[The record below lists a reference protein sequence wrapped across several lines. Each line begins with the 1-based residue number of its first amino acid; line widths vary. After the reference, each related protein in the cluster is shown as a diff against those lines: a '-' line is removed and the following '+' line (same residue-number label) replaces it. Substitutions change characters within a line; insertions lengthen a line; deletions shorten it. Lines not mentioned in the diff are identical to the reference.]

1 MKFKPVILYVCAL
14 VAGVIVS
21 TSIQAADQPASPAAP
36 AAEAAKPAAATEAAK
51 PAAEATKPAAEGE
64 KPAAAA
70 AKPKSKE
77 GPCYSDL
84 QKFCK
89 DVQPGAGHLFAC
101 LNDNAS
107 KLAPACG
114 EVVKR
119 ANQRLANLHK
129 ACDADAEK
137 FCKDTEQGGG
147 RILTCLKFNEAE
159 LSAACKAE
167 FQAGRSATAPAE
179 K

>member
-36 AAEAAKPAAATEAAK
+36 AAEAAKPAAEAAK
-51 PAAEATKPAAEGE
+51 PAAAAAE
-64 KPAAAA
+64 A

-89 DVQPGAGHLFAC
+89 DVQPGAGRLFAC

>member
-36 AAEAAKPAAATEAAK
+36 AAEAAKPAAEAAK
-51 PAAEATKPAAEGE
+51 PAAAAAE
-64 KPAAAA
+64 A

-89 DVQPGAGHLFAC
+89 DVQPGAGRLFAC

-119 ANQRLANLHK
+119 ANQRLAKLHK

>member
-21 TSIQAADQPASPAAP
+21 TSVHAADQPAAPAAP
-36 AAEAAKPAAATEAAK
+36 AAEAAKPAAEAAK
-51 PAAEATKPAAEGE
+51 PAAEAAKPAAEAA
-64 KPAAAA
+64 KPAAAAEA

-89 DVQPGAGHLFAC
+89 DVQPGAGRMFAC

-114 EVVKR
+114 EMVKR
-119 ANQRLANLHK
+119 ANTRLAKLHK
-129 ACDADAEK
+129 ACDADVEK

-147 RILTCLKFNEAE
+147 RILTCLKFNEAD